1 MKTKPFLLATAGSTV
16 DEPSLMA
23 NTEIITTSRAGET
36 VDEICWR
43 TLGQTR
49 DVTEQVLEMN
59 PGLADHGPRLPGD
72 LSIRLPSPKQAAN
85 PTRETVKLW
94 D

>member
-1 MKTKPFLLATAGSTV
+1 MTAS
-16 DEPSLMA
+16 
-23 NTEIITTSRAGET
+23 EITTTSRTDET

-72 LSIRLPSPKQAAN
+72 LAIRLPSPKQAATPN
-85 PTRETVKLW
+85 RETVKLW